1 MGLVGAFSGAKSGGR
16 MPAVGLSLRL
26 VAAVL
31 LCGAATSCMPPSW
44 GANALLHPPRRPVT
58 QVPAVK
64 FEKVD
69 LDVGIHLA
77 GWLFRTERS
86 RRGLVVYLHGLGDNR
101 SSGISMAQ
109 HFNALGFDLLAY
121 DSRAHGESGGDA
133 CTYGFYEKTDLIR
146 VLDKLGGGPVVAF
159 GVSLGAGIALQ
170 AAAVDPR
177 IALVVAVAPISDLRT
192 AVRER
197 APFFASR
204 ANIDEAFR
212 IAEREGRFQAD
223 EVNPAAAAT
232 RIHAPVLVI
241 HGADDRE
248 TPPSHSERVYA
259 ALAGPKKL
267 LLVPGAGH
275 HDALAAEA
283 WRQVDDWIAGHLPLG
298 SPP

>member
-1 MGLVGAFSGAKSGGR
+1 MIGSIRL
-16 MPAVGLSLRL
+16 L
-26 VAAVL
+26 VAGC
-31 LCGAATSCMPPSW
+31 LCTLVASCMPPSW
-44 GANALLHPPRRPVT
+44 GANALLHPSRRPVT
-58 QVPAVK
+58 QVPTVR

-77 GWLFRTERS
+77 GWLFRTEHQP

-101 SSGISMAQ
+101 SSGIWIAQ
-109 HFNALGFDLLAY
+109 HFTALGFDVLAY

-133 CTYGFYEKTDLIR
+133 CTYGFYEKKDLSR
-146 VLDKLGGGPVVAF
+146 ALDKLGGGPIVAF

-170 AAAVDPR
+170 AAAEDPR

-192 AVRER
+192 AATER

-212 IAEREGRFQAD
+212 LAEKQAAFRAD

-241 HGADDRE
+241 HGAADDE
-248 TPPSHSERVYA
+248 TPPAHSERVYG

-267 LLVPGAGH
+267 VLVPGAH
-275 HDALAAEA
+275 HNDALTGEA
-283 WRQVDDWIAGHLPLG
+283 WRQIDDWIASRWP
-298 SPP
+298 SP